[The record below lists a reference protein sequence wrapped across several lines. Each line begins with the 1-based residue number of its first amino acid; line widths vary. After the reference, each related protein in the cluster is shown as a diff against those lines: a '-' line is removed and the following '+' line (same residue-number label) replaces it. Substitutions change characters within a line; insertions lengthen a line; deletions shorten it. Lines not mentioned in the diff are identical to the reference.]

1 MERDLMPMSRD
12 KRILMLLAKEGVS
25 QSGVA
30 AALHVSKRGVS
41 AGARALRE
49 HGLTFGAVSPMDA
62 DVVDDLFLPRE
73 RRGPNGACPQPDMES
88 LVERR
93 KGNRKLPVKLLW
105 VGCCEQAAA
114 EGRLAYA
121 YQTLCE
127 TFAGVAER
135 MGATRHFIHEAGA
148 RCHMDWAGGTASLT
162 DRLLGAKTK
171 AHVPVVVLPSS
182 GRFWAGG
189 FRDMRQRSWQEGQT
203 HAFEGFGGVPR
214 IWVPDNAATATNRA
228 APQATP
234 VNEGYGRLADRH
246 GAAVVPARV
255 RRPRDKGVAESVV
268 DLAERWM
275 VSPSNEMTSHAI
287 DELDELCADR
297 VAWPSPRPFSA
308 KDGSRDSA
316 LEEGGARA

>member
-49 HGLTFGAVSPMDA
+49 HGLTFGAVSSMDA

-73 RRGPNGACPQPDMES
+73 RRGPNGACLQPDMES

-93 KGNRKLPVKLLW
+93 KGNRKLPVRLFW
-105 VGCCEQAAA
+105 IERCEQAAA

-121 YQTLCE
+121 CQTFCE
-127 TFAGVAER
+127 TFAGVAGR
-135 MGATRHFIHEAGA
+135 MGATRHSIHEAGA
-148 RCHMDWAGGTASLT
+148 RCHMDWAGGTARLT

-171 AHVPVVVLPSS
+171 AHVLVVVLPFS
-182 GRFWAGG
+182 GRLWAEG

-203 HAFEGFGGVPR
+203 RAFEGFGGVPR
-214 IWVPDNAATATNRA
+214 MWVPDNAATATNRA
-228 APQATP
+228 APQVTL
-234 VNEGYGRLADRH
+234 VDEGCGRLADHH
-246 GAAVVPARV
+246 GAATVPARV

-268 DLAERWM
+268 GLAGRWM
-275 VSPSNEMTSHAI
+275 VSPSGEMASHAI

-297 VAWPSPRPFSA
+297 VAWPSSRPLSA

-316 LEEGGARA
+316 LEEGGART